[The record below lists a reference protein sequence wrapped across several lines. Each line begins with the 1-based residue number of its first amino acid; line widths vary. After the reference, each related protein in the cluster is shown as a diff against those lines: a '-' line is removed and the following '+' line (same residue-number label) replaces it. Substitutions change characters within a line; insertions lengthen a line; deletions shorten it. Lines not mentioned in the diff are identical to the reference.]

1 MKALLLLIAA
11 MTFGVFTTQAADA
24 PNRKADRELLGRLHF
39 TPVPALTMREVPV
52 EHAIIRYLELLAA
65 EWHTPKPIPYRIE
78 RRKPQPQEQPLPAEL
93 SQLVTFGFARR
104 GFADALSEVL
114 PLADWSYT
122 VRDRVII
129 FSNTPDLYRDEIWSL
144 PILQPK

>member
-1 MKALLLLIAA
+1 MKALLLFVVA
-11 MTFGVFTTQAADA
+11 MTFGAFTVNAADA
-24 PNRKADRELLGRLHF
+24 PVRKADRELLGRLHF
-39 TPVPALTMREVPV
+39 TAVPALTMREVPI
-52 EHAIIRYLELLAA
+52 EHAITRYLELLAA

-78 RRKPQPQEQPLPAEL
+78 RRKPQPQQQPLPAEL

-114 PLADWSYT
+114 PLGGWSYT
-122 VRDRVII
+122 VRDGIII
-129 FSNTPDLYRDEIWSL
+129 FSNTPDLYRDEIWTL